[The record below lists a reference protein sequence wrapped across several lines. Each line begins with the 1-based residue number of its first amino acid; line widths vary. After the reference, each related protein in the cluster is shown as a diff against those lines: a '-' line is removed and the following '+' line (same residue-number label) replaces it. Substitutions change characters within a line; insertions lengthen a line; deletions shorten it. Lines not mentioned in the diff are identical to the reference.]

1 MNFSVAILILKMEGK
16 KQHFWHI
23 MLYCLKKSENATE
36 TKKGLLQCVEI
47 VKNGFWSF
55 VLKISLWMMVHGW
68 VDQLKLIEIILR
80 LWEESVLIPHER

>member
-1 MNFSVAILILKMEGK
+1 MLLDCIVTNVISARIKKKSKLVNFCVSTLMLKMEGK

-47 VKNGFWSF
+47 VKNGF
-55 VLKISLWMMVHGW
+55 
-68 VDQLKLIEIILR
+68 
-80 LWEESVLIPHER
+80 